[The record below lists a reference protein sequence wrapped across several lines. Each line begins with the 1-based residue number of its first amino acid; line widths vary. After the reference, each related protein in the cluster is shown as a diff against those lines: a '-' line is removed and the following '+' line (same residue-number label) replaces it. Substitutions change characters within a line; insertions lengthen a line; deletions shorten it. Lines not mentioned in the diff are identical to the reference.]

1 MDNRIRLWYYLSD
14 SLIKNKKMNN
24 QQKQQV
30 TEQVKAA
37 NNVLVAVSSNPT
49 VDELAASIGLT
60 LALNK
65 LGKHATTVFS
75 GVVPSTIEFLQPE
88 KTIETTTDSLRDFI
102 IALDKSKADKLRY
115 KVENDVVRIFITPYR
130 TSITDKDLEFS
141 QGDFNVDVVLA
152 LGVTRQGDLDKAIT
166 AHGRILHD
174 ATVISISNR
183 NIPNEL
189 GAMNWQDIQASS
201 LCEMIASMTVDLLPE
216 PEGMD
221 GQMATALLT
230 GIIAE
235 TDRFKNEKTTPLAL
249 SLSSQLM
256 SAGANQQLI
265 AEKLDEPEA
274 APELHHIVEER
285 NNPQAKDSP
294 DGTLEIDHD
303 SDEVDKIHI
312 DEHGNLG
319 LPEEDGINAPVEQPP
334 EENIAT
340 DNTDSESSENENAS
354 DAFFGSPAS
363 EDVEKPTLEQPDSS
377 DTPIMQHQKVVE
389 PPVHEGDVPKTDKP
403 FDLQEAM
410 TTEATQPQLE
420 ETPIPAMPELDSASS
435 VSIPEPAPVA
445 EEPAPTTEPTPP
457 PEVKPPE
464 PIADP
469 VPELPPSTPK
479 NDSLAELERAI
490 GSPHATDSL
499 PISDEPV
506 SVVEP
511 PEEVVVPAPTPAPAI
526 LSSPAV
532 VEPVNLEPPK
542 VDSPSS
548 DTKEKDPNAP
558 PQVPP
563 PMTPQFY
570 DAEGNNANPFLN
582 PRQ

>member
-1 MDNRIRLWYYLSD
+1 
-14 SLIKNKKMNN
+14 MNN

-49 VDELAASIGLT
+49 VDELAASVGLT

-115 KVENDVVRIFITPYR
+115 KVEDDVVRIFITPYR

-152 LGVTRQGDLDKAIT
+152 LGVTRQEDLDKAIT

-183 NIPNEL
+183 DIPNEL
-189 GAMNWQDIQASS
+189 GAMNWQDTQASS
-201 LCEMIASMTVDLLPE
+201 LCEMVSSLTIEIL

-265 AEKLDEPEA
+265 AEKLDAPEPAPEPE
-274 APELHHIVEER
+274 HIVDAR
-285 NNPQAKDSP
+285 NNPEVKESA
-294 DGTLEIDHD
+294 DGTLEIDHE

-319 LPEEDGINAPVEQPP
+319 LHDEEEKPSEEVELPPVETPQ
-334 EENIAT
+334 EESTQTEDFAQEPS
-340 DNTDSESSENENAS
+340 DNPS
-354 DAFFGSPAS
+354 DAFFGSPEGDS
-363 EDVEKPTLEQPDSS
+363 EDNEKPSLDQPDSS
-377 DTPIMQHQKVVE
+377 DTPMMSHQKIIN
-389 PPVHEGDVPKTDKP
+389 PPVRDGDVVKTDKP
-403 FDLQEAM
+403 FDLSEAM
-410 TTEATQPQLE
+410 STNAASSQYV
-420 ETPIPAMPELDSASS
+420 ETPVPPIPSEQT
-435 VSIPEPAPVA
+435 SIPEPEQPVI
-445 EEPAPTTEPTPP
+445 EPQA
-457 PEVKPPE
+457 PE
-464 PIADP
+464 PVSEP
-469 VPELPPSTPK
+469 MPEPQPGVSAPINEDKPETTAEVTTPA

-490 GSPHATDSL
+490 GSPHAAASMAPVQ
-499 PISDEPV
+499 PIIDEPV
-506 SVVEP
+506 LVPEPVTPVIPEEPLIDLPSVENIVEP
-511 PEEVVVPAPTPAPAI
+511 A
-526 LSSPAV
+526 
-532 VEPVNLEPPK
+532 NLEPPK
-542 VDSPSS
+542 VDSPVVEA
-548 DTKEKDPNAP
+548 KNKDPNAP
-558 PQVPP
+558 PEVPP
-563 PMTPQFY
+563 PMTPLFY
-570 DAEGNNANPFLN
+570 DSDGNNANPFLN
-582 PRQ
+582 PHQ